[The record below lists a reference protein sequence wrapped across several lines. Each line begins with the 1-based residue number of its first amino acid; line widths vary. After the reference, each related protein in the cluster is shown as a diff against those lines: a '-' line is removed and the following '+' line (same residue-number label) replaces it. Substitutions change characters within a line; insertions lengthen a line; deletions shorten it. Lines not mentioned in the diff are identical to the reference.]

1 MLIVKTPG
9 GKLLKKGGSIEA
21 TEQFAKQHAKRT
33 GRVVEVLWQDGHAP
47 EKGLYLQARFFPDGT
62 IEEP

>member
-9 GKLLKKGGSIEA
+9 GKLLKKGGSIDA
-21 TEQFAKQHAKRT
+21 IQRFAKRHAKRT
-33 GRVVEVLWQDGHAP
+33 GRVVEVLWQDGAAP
-47 EKGLYLQARFFPDGT
+47 EKGLYLQARFYPDGT

>member
-9 GKLLKKGGSIEA
+9 GKLLKNGGSIDDI
-21 TEQFAKQHAKRT
+21 TKFAKRHAKRT
-33 GRVVEVLWQDGHAP
+33 GRVVEVLWQDTKAHAA
-47 EKGLYLQARFFPDGT
+47 GLYLQARIFPDGT